1 MPVIGFRDQ
10 NTASTFGPMI
20 NRTISLYKDAY
31 SGLSSSTWWLSV
43 VMLVNRSGTM
53 VIAFM
58 TIYLT
63 LSLGETISRAGI
75 VMGLFGL
82 GAVVGGFLGGRLTDK
97 LGFYPVQIG
106 TLIGGGILFIIL
118 GQMRSYP
125 LICVFSFL
133 LSMVNEAFR
142 PANATAVA
150 HYSTEANRTR
160 SYALNR
166 LAINLGWAV
175 GSAVGGVI
183 ASINYELL
191 FWVDGITNIIAAFL
205 MMYLLPASKNYI
217 KPAVKIES
225 AQPLTSAYTDRM
237 YLLFIIL
244 TILFAACFFQMF
256 TTLSLYMRRDLGFSE
271 RFIGLLMALNGL
283 MITFIEMVIVFKLE
297 GKQRNTFYIACGVL
311 LCGLAYLMPNLVEL
325 TRSMAFMMIILIT
338 FAEIF
343 SMPFM
348 NSFWIGRSTPQN
360 RGQYAGL
367 YTIAWATA
375 QSFGPFLGAWVAD
388 NYGFNYLWWIVGA
401 LSISAAMGFLV
412 LHKKIGNERG

>member
-205 MMYLLPASKNYI
+205 MMYLLPASK
-217 KPAVKIES
+217 K
-225 AQPLTSAYTDRM
+225 
-237 YLLFIIL
+237 
-244 TILFAACFFQMF
+244 
-256 TTLSLYMRRDLGFSE
+256 LY
-271 RFIGLLMALNGL
+271 
-283 MITFIEMVIVFKLE
+283 
-297 GKQRNTFYIACGVL
+297 
-311 LCGLAYLMPNLVEL
+311 
-325 TRSMAFMMIILIT
+325 
-338 FAEIF
+338 
-343 SMPFM
+343 
-348 NSFWIGRSTPQN
+348 
-360 RGQYAGL
+360 
-367 YTIAWATA
+367 
-375 QSFGPFLGAWVAD
+375 
-388 NYGFNYLWWIVGA
+388 
-401 LSISAAMGFLV
+401 
-412 LHKKIGNERG
+412 